1 MNQYLTRYLNGERE
15 EVWQDMVAMG
25 HIDRESEIYKQVYK
39 VAQETMN
46 RVDQNINTI
55 ITRLEGKD
63 YKFALP
69 EYVKIS
75 PNAVTGSLIQQLEL
89 RVGPLP
95 ISLIAFYE
103 IVGGVCLM
111 GDHPGLATYASPLS
125 TEPTLNYSD
134 PLVVFPIEAAF
145 EELGDFDQAIPDSDE
160 SYMNEFLIPIA
171 PDDYHKENVSGGAPY
186 EIAVPCRD
194 ADAILLNEWHQ
205 TSFINYLRISFRWGG
220 FPGWERYPTKP
231 EALLRSLTEGL
242 LPI

>member
-1 MNQYLTRYLNGERE
+1 MNQFLTRYLNGDRE
-15 EVWQDMVAMG
+15 EVWQAMIAMG
-25 HIDRESEIYKQVYK
+25 PVDREGEIYEHVYA

-46 RVDQNINTI
+46 RVNHNINTI
-55 ITRLEGKD
+55 IKRLERIE
-63 YKFALP
+63 YNFALP

-75 PNAVTGSLIQQLEL
+75 PSTETRSQIQQLESK
-89 RVGPLP
+89 VGPLP

-111 GDHPGLATYASPLS
+111 GDYPDLATYASPLS

-145 EELGDFDQAIPDSDE
+145 EELDDFSEAIPDSDGLY
-160 SYMNEFLIPIA
+160 SDEFHIPIA

-186 EIAVPCRD
+186 EIAVPCRN

-205 TSFINYLRISFRWGG
+205 TSFVNYLRISFQWSG
-220 FPGWERYPTKP
+220 FPGWERYPDRP
-231 EALLRSLTEGL
+231 EALLRSLAEEL